1 MRAERPLPRINLLG
15 LATALMCALAG
26 SAVWALAAL
35 WRHDVLAFLALPVGL
50 LIGRVLANNGP
61 RNRIFAAGCAATFSL
76 AASAYAL
83 WMIAS
88 GRVALLLGMRL
99 TDIFGAIGIDLAAA
113 IAWARL
119 TTLDVVC
126 IVAAAVLAP
135 AAALWRRRT
144 AAGTQSVG
152 PAKS

>member
-1 MRAERPLPRINLLG
+1 MSAERPLPPVNPLG
-15 LATALMCALAG
+15 LATALMSALAG
-26 SAVWALAAL
+26 GAVWALAAL

-61 RNRIFAAGCAATFSL
+61 RSTAFAAVCAATFSL

-99 TDIFGAIGIDLAAA
+99 TDIFGAIGVDLAAA

-119 TTLDVVC
+119 STFDIAC
-126 IVAAAVLAP
+126 IAAAAMVAAV
-135 AAALWRRRT
+135 AATWRRR
-144 AAGTQSVG
+144 GSQSML
-152 PAKS
+152 PPKS